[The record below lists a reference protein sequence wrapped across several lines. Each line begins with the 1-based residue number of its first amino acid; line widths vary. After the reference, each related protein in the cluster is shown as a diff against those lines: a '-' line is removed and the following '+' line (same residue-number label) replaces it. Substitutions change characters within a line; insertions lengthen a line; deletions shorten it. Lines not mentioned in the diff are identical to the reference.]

1 MNCNTASFVGIL
13 HLVLSVFSLIV
24 GGFTF
29 ERELNWAFLTPFIYY
44 HAIGMAIMIVMAF
57 AQMAAIGSGVANVG
71 NGFDDFFNEDVKE
84 VKNGVLGIKLKPS
97 TMISFSFAGGLFVAI
112 FIVSVLVK
120 LIKSMDKFE
129 SKKNPIVNAKKETK

>member
-1 MNCNTASFVGIL
+1 MNCNTASFLGIM

-44 HAIGMAIMIVMAF
+44 HAIGMAIMIAMSF
-57 AQMAAIGSGVANVG
+57 AQMAAIGSGIASVEK
-71 NGFDDFFNEDVKE
+71 GFDGWFKEDTE
-84 VKNGVLGIKLKPS
+84 GVKNGVLGIKLKPS
-97 TMISFSFAGGLFVAI
+97 TMILFSFAGGLFVAI
-112 FIVSVLVK
+112 FISSVAVK